1 MERTDIRDNIISLR
15 GEVCKAAEKAGR
27 SPTGIKLVAV
37 TKNVPAEV
45 ISMAMEEGIN
55 DLGENRVQE
64 LLAKDPH
71 IDRGVNWHLIG
82 HLQTNKV
89 KTVVGKIKL
98 IHSLDS
104 WRLAVEINKRSGDL
118 GIVSEVLVQVNISGE
133 KSKYGLGPEEVQ
145 DFIKDASD
153 LGGIA
158 VRGLMTVAPM
168 VDNPEEVRP
177 VFRELRVLF
186 EGIKRAFPGV
196 SMEYLS
202 MGMTDDYRVAVEEG
216 SNILRVGTGI
226 FGVRAVGKITR

>member
-15 GEVCKAAEKAGR
+15 GEVYKAAEKVGR
-27 SPTGIKLVAV
+27 SPAGIKVVAV
-37 TKNVPAEV
+37 TKNVPVEV
-45 ISMAMEEGIN
+45 ISMALGEGVT

-104 WRLAVEINKRSGDL
+104 WRLAVEIHRRSGEM
-118 GIVSEVLVQVNISGE
+118 GIVSGVLVQVNVSGE
-133 KSKYGLGPEEVQ
+133 KSKYGLSPAEVP

-158 VRGLMTVAPM
+158 IRGLMTVAPM

-196 SMEYLS
+196 PMEYLS

-226 FGVRAVGKITR
+226 FGVRAVGKATQ